1 MKGLGRLCIV
11 VLLMAAAGCT
21 GAQQRGMI
29 GSMYVS
35 TARPAISME
44 ARNLPLRTAGRGT
57 VNLTWSSVLGGLPVQ
72 VWLAVYGATGP
83 QSPMA
88 IVAQA
93 EVPDGWYWDG
103 IMRRPFSVD
112 EGVEIFDNV
121 AYQACTYIVD
131 GTRDPFGDLVK
142 GEETANGETP
152 MRWIARGFA
161 ARYNF
166 NADKII
172 LEYREPLPAE
182 ITSLSALPYGQAD
195 FVRAFEQRAREAF
208 SVGPLPSGSLQIR
221 QGYAQGIL
229 WQYMDQR
236 FLGTVSQYDIFSTN

>member
-1 MKGLGRLCIV
+1 MKGIRRFCIV
-11 VLLMAAAGCT
+11 VLLMLAAGCT

-29 GSMYVS
+29 GSLYVS
-35 TARPAISME
+35 TARPAISIE
-44 ARNLPLRTAGRGT
+44 AKNLPLRTAGRSV
-57 VNLTWSSVLGGLPVQ
+57 VNLPWSSVLGGLPIR
-72 VWLAVYGATGP
+72 VWLAVYGATSP

-93 EVPDGWYWDG
+93 EVPAGWYWDG

-112 EGVEIFDNV
+112 ESVEIFDNV

-131 GTRDPFGDLVK
+131 GARDPFADLVK
-142 GEETANGETP
+142 GQEAANGEKP
-152 MRWIARGFA
+152 LRWIARGFA

-166 NADKII
+166 NDDKII

-195 FVRAFEQRAREAF
+195 FVKAFEQRAREAF
-208 SVGPLPSGSLQIR
+208 SVGPLPSGALRIQ
-221 QGYAQGIL
+221 QGYAQGVL

-236 FLGTVSQYDIFSTN
+236 FLGTVSQYDIFNTN

>member
-1 MKGLGRLCIV
+1 MKGLSRICTI

-29 GSMYVS
+29 GSLYVS

-44 ARNLPLRTAGRGT
+44 ARNLPLRTAGRGM
-57 VNLTWSSVLGGLPVQ
+57 VNLPWSSVLGGLPVQ

-83 QSPMA
+83 QTPMA

-93 EVPDGWYWDG
+93 QVPDGWYWDG

-131 GTRDPFGDLVK
+131 GTRDPFGELVQ
-142 GEETANGETP
+142 GEATGNDGKP
-152 MRWIARGFA
+152 LRWIARGFA

-166 NADKII
+166 NEDKII
-172 LEYREPLPAE
+172 LEYREPLPLE
-182 ITSLSALPYGQAD
+182 ITSLSALPYGQGD
-195 FVRAFEQRAREAF
+195 FLRAFEQRAREAF
-208 SVGPLPSGSLQIR
+208 SVGPLPSGTLRIKE
-221 QGYAQGIL
+221 GYAQGIQ

-236 FLGTVSQYDIFSTN
+236 FLGTVSQYDIFSTD

>member
-1 MKGLGRLCIV
+1 MT
-11 VLLMAAAGCT
+11 AAGCT
-21 GAQQRGMI
+21 GAQQRGML

-35 TARPAISME
+35 TARPAIAME
-44 ARNLPLRTAGRGT
+44 AKNLPLRTAGRSV

-131 GTRDPFGDLVK
+131 GNRDPFGALVK
-142 GEETANGETP
+142 DVPTADGQESV
-152 MRWIARGFA
+152 RWIARGFA

-166 NADKII
+166 NEDKII

-182 ITSLSALPYGQAD
+182 ITSLSALPFGQAD
-195 FVRAFEQRAREAF
+195 FVRGFEQRAREAF
-208 SVGPLPSGSLQIR
+208 IVGPLPSGTLQIK
-221 QGYAQGIL
+221 QGYAQGIQ

-236 FLGTVSQYDIFSTN
+236 FLGTVSKYDIFSTN